1 MKKLLTILL
10 AAVLCLSLAACGGS
24 GPDKQPAID
33 AYNKASA
40 DFNEVADTINAN
52 PDAYAQDVFDT
63 MNEMADVLNQHQA
76 LLESDEDIDQE
87 KLDQMIEWYGTVE
100 DWVADVKEELDI

>member
-33 AYNKASA
+33 AYNKLAENYNK
-40 DFNEVADTINAN
+40 FV
-52 PDAYAQDVFDT
+52 
-63 MNEMADVLNQHQA
+63 
-76 LLESDEDIDQE
+76 
-87 KLDQMIEWYGTVE
+87 
-100 DWVADVKEELDI
+100 

>member
-33 AYNKASA
+33 AYRELQQVCV
-40 DFNEVADTINAN
+40 D
-52 PDAYAQDVFDT
+52 
-63 MNEMADVLNQHQA
+63 
-76 LLESDEDIDQE
+76 LE
-87 KLDQMIEWYGTVE
+87 
-100 DWVADVKEELDI
+100 